1 MDQGDQTTVPETL
14 VRVLGPVSAT
24 VRGRPCLIS
33 SPMQRAVLSLLAVD
47 AGRVVSV
54 DRLISELWGETPPDS
69 ATSTLQVYISRLRR
83 SLRDVPGEDLTNAP
97 PVRIRLRP
105 PGYLLELPDGALDV
119 WRLTRAVEAARAE
132 VTSDPQGALVLLD
145 QGLSLV
151 TGEPMVDV
159 VDALGPVATAEA
171 QRLSELVLQAQEA
184 RLEALL
190 GVGRASEAAAA
201 AAHLVHDHPL
211 RESLHA
217 LQLLALYRSGRQ
229 TEALAAYQV
238 LRERLAEDLG
248 VDPGPALR
256 RLHAQLLQQDSSL
269 DFRPS
274 LTPDDPPKSRAP
286 LAGVSVQ
293 DSPGGHDLLGR
304 ERELSLLEQAVRRIA
319 EGHGGVWVLSG
330 EAGIGK
336 TRLAQEVTRRARAAG
351 VVVAE
356 GRAQE
361 TSDKAPYWPWGQ
373 ILRNLPAVPRDGPAG
388 VILGAESAGDG
399 SGLTQPALHE
409 AVVDLLVAEGRSSGP
424 LLLLLEDLHWAD
436 EASLSLLTVLTE
448 RAAADPVMVVCT
460 YRVEDAEPSGA
471 FAAWLARLAR
481 APRTERLRLTGLTDE
496 QARELLTDRLGWEPD
511 ARTAAAAA
519 DRTAGNPFYLGELA
533 RLVRES
539 DDASRAWGQV
549 PGTVHDV
556 LVHRLSRLPDESRR
570 LLDVAAVV
578 GRDCELGLLEAAS
591 GLTADQVDSGLAAAV
606 SSGLVTEIA
615 APLPVLH
622 FRHALI
628 REALYAQL
636 GARARMR
643 LHASVGAAMAGRPEV
658 DVDDLAAQLLSGGD
672 LVDPEAAVSAALV
685 AVDRAMIQLV
695 FDHAQ
700 DLVDRA
706 MPRLDRLPA
715 GAERDGLE
723 LALQIRH
730 GTIVATRYGFAA
742 PAARE
747 ALERALELALG
758 VEPGPD
764 VYAAVYRRYLWLL
777 MGGDFP
783 AVEELAD
790 DLLYHSA
797 RADLAE
803 TRERFELLGRLAR
816 GSVLWCLGEAEAAVA
831 ELLQALRLVDGA
843 GVGLSVVA
851 FGDPAV
857 RIRMFLCHALASAG
871 RRGDALRV
879 ADEMVRQAQ
888 LSGPG
893 DESDAL
899 ATRGMMFAAFDE
911 PEGARA
917 DGIEGRRVGRL
928 AGANLLEHFAALN
941 ESWGAARLGGAAG
954 SGAVEMARA
963 AVDGYR
969 STGTRMHDPIVYTML
984 AETEAATG
992 HPDRAE
998 AAANLGL
1005 DALERTGSRLWRDRL
1020 LEVLTDDGAEGLRLA

>member
-1 MDQGDQTTVPETL
+1 
-14 VRVLGPVSAT
+14 
-24 VRGRPCLIS
+24 
-33 SPMQRAVLSLLAVD
+33 
-47 AGRVVSV
+47 
-54 DRLISELWGETPPDS
+54 
-69 ATSTLQVYISRLRR
+69 
-83 SLRDVPGEDLTNAP
+83 
-97 PVRIRLRP
+97 
-105 PGYLLELPDGALDV
+105 
-119 WRLTRAVEAARAE
+119 
-132 VTSDPQGALVLLD
+132 
-145 QGLSLV
+145 
-151 TGEPMVDV
+151 
-159 VDALGPVATAEA
+159 
-171 QRLSELVLQAQEA
+171 
-184 RLEALL
+184 
-190 GVGRASEAAAA
+190 
-201 AAHLVHDHPL
+201 
-211 RESLHA
+211 
-217 LQLLALYRSGRQ
+217 
-229 TEALAAYQV
+229 
-238 LRERLAEDLG
+238 
-248 VDPGPALR
+248 
-256 RLHAQLLQQDSSL
+256 
-269 DFRPS
+269 
-274 LTPDDPPKSRAP
+274 
-286 LAGVSVQ
+286 
-293 DSPGGHDLLGR
+293 
-304 ERELSLLEQAVRRIA
+304 
-319 EGHGGVWVLSG
+319 
-330 EAGIGK
+330 
-336 TRLAQEVTRRARAAG
+336 
-351 VVVAE
+351 
-356 GRAQE
+356 
-361 TSDKAPYWPWGQ
+361 
-373 ILRNLPAVPRDGPAG
+373 
-388 VILGAESAGDG
+388 
-399 SGLTQPALHE
+399 
-409 AVVDLLVAEGRSSGP
+409 
-424 LLLLLEDLHWAD
+424 
-436 EASLSLLTVLTE
+436 
-448 RAAADPVMVVCT
+448 
-460 YRVEDAEPSGA
+460 VEDAEPSGA

-511 ARTAAAAA
+511 ASTAAAAA

-549 PGTVHDV
+549 PGTVHDL

-622 FRHALI
+622 FRHALV

-658 DVDDLAAQLLSGGD
+658 DVDDLAAQLLAGGD
-672 LVDPEAAVSAALV
+672 LVDPEPAVSATLV
-685 AVDRAMIQLV
+685 AVDRAMTQLV

-706 MPRLDRLPA
+706 MPLLDRLPA
-715 GAERDGLE
+715 GAVRDGLE

-758 VEPGPD
+758 IEPGPD

-777 MGGDFP
+777 MGGDFLG
-783 AVEELAD
+783 VEELAD

-857 RIRMFLCHALASAG
+857 RIRMFLCHALAAAG
-871 RRGDALRV
+871 RKGDALRV

-893 DESDAL
+893 DASDAL

-911 PEGARA
+911 PERARA
-917 DGIEGRRVGRL
+917 DGIEGRRLGRL

-941 ESWGAARLGGAAG
+941 ESWGAARLGGV
-954 SGAVEMARA
+954 SDAVEMARA

-984 AETEAATG
+984 AEAEAATG
-992 HPDRAE
+992 HPDQAE

-1020 LEVLTDDGAEGLRLA
+1020 LEVLIDDDAEGQRLA